1 VHRDGTPVRIWEH
14 EGVSTPTPAA
24 PATSGPLDS
33 IPRPLRPPLLLTAA
47 MWGEEVVDTVMDG
60 RLDRYGIR
68 PRDLAGLEGIV
79 FSPFL
84 HAGFGHL
91 IANTV
96 PFVVLGTA
104 IALGGVRRFLTV
116 TGITAVIG
124 GLGTWLIGPERT
136 VHIGA
141 SGLVF
146 GYLSYLVSRGIFA
159 RKLSY
164 LLGGVVVLAVYGGA
178 LWGLLPTPG
187 ISWQGHLFGAVGGI
201 AAASTLHG
209 SSPDR
214 RLATDG

>member
-1 VHRDGTPVRIWEH
+1 MRKAVASGSGYRASPA
-14 EGVSTPTPAA
+14 STASCNA
-24 PATSGPLDS
+24 
-33 IPRPLRPPLLLTAA
+33 RVTA
-47 MWGEEVVDTVMDG
+47 GD
-60 RLDRYGIR
+60 
-68 PRDLAGLEGIV
+68 
-79 FSPFL
+79 
-84 HAGFGHL
+84 AGF
-91 IANTV
+91 T
-96 PFVVLGTA
+96 
-104 IALGGVRRFLTV
+104 LTV

>member
-1 VHRDGTPVRIWEH
+1 MRIWEH
-14 EGVSTPTPAA
+14 ERVNTPAPDA
-24 PATSGPLDS
+24 PAATGRLDS
-33 IPRPLRPPLLLTAA
+33 IPRPLRPPLALAAA
-47 MWGEEVVDTVMDG
+47 MWGEEVLDTAMDG

-68 PRDLAGLEGIV
+68 PRDVEGLEGIV

-84 HAGFGHL
+84 HAGFSHL
-91 IANTV
+91 VANTI

-116 TGITAVIG
+116 TGITALIG
-124 GLGTWLIGPERT
+124 GLGTWLIGPEHT

-164 LLGGVVVLAVYGGA
+164 LLGGVVVLTVYGGA

-187 ISWQGHLFGAVGGI
+187 ISWQGHLFGAVGGV
-201 AAASTLHG
+201 AAASSLHG

-214 RLATDG
+214 HVVTDG